1 MSSHY
6 YNNNDYEKMIN
17 DKVFQYFY
25 QKMFDNSKDYNS
37 FKFLSNEKQIS
48 FLIKLFLFISTSS
61 TPISFNPSHNVSFD
75 NKENIPQMQ
84 SSTLGEII
92 KSKLDYILSKHKLP
106 SLDSYYKLN
115 SGVIKEGEEDNNCI
129 SEENNPEIKEEN
141 NQHLTN
147 VSEIHENSQN
157 TKDASLLQFNNTHY
171 RTLYA
176 KIRYDPNIALQ
187 NKETLN
193 IERNNFE
200 LFKEVTIDYNIQN
213 LISVKNDIIESESH
227 KDVNNL
233 TRTINHPQFDKF
245 YIQNYKNLTDPSK
258 KCYITKSINQLLF
271 HKIKSKNY
279 SVDYFSPVNTYKT
292 EQNSFFSVSK
302 KNIFIGQNEQIMQ
315 KTNPKTK
322 GKNKTMVLNDVVLI
336 NQSITD
342 ESHIQLKNFNRG
354 DLVER
359 LFNCPA
365 NKYITLSS
373 SEAEKVGSIIIELLR
388 SENDLKAFIQNRNNE
403 LDKLT
408 SLLNEQ
414 KNKTFD
420 TEMELNLLK
429 KEFENKKKLVDKYIQ
444 NINEKIENTKDI
456 FDEKTNIN
464 ENNTNIEIN
473 DKIHQEILKEINNNL
488 LLLQG

>member
-17 DKVFQYFY
+17 DRVFQYFY

-37 FKFLSNEKQIS
+37 FKLLSKEKQIS
-48 FLIKLFLFISTSS
+48 FLIKLFLFISSS
-61 TPISFNPSHNVSFD
+61 APISYTPSHNVSFD
-75 NKENIPQMQ
+75 NNENTPLMQ
-84 SSTLGEII
+84 STSLSEVV
-92 KSKLDYILSKHKLP
+92 KSKLDYILNKHKLP
-106 SLDSYYKLN
+106 SLDYYYKLN
-115 SGVIKEGEEDNNCI
+115 PEGIKEGAENNNCI
-129 SEENNPEIKEEN
+129 SEEDNDEIKDED
-141 NQHLTN
+141 NQHPESVCEVN
-147 VSEIHENSQN
+147 ENSQN
-157 TKDASLLQFNNTHY
+157 TKDGSLLEFNNTHY

-193 IERNNFE
+193 NEINNNFE
-200 LFKEVTIDYNIQN
+200 LFKEVTIDYYIQN
-213 LISVKNDIIESESH
+213 LSSVKNDIIESDNH

-245 YIQNYKNLTDPSK
+245 YIQNYKNLSDPSK

-292 EQNSFFSVSK
+292 EQSSFFSVSK

-315 KTNPKTK
+315 KTSQKTK
-322 GKNKTMVLNDVVLI
+322 SKNKTFVLNDVVLI

-359 LFNCPA
+359 LFNCPT

-373 SEAEKVGSIIIELLR
+373 KEAEKVGSIIIELLR
-388 SENDLKAFIQNRNNE
+388 SEKDLKASIQNRNKE
-403 LDKLT
+403 FDKLT

-429 KEFENKKKLVDKYIQ
+429 KEFENKKKLVDKYIE

-464 ENNTNIEIN
+464 DNNTNIEIN
-473 DKIHQEILKEINNNL
+473 DKMHQEILKEINNNL